1 LETHFNL
8 RGGNMSLVPLPF
20 RGPRGPESR
29 EGQGVLARSESGSL
43 QRVSSFPSQIWSLR
57 STKVVEVSV
66 HPLGERLKG
75 KDFFLIRLHLEDESQ
90 PINLPRPTGT
100 ASFFEVEV
108 EEKELQLFS
117 RLTGRYIRINY
128 LTWEENERNQNL
140 SQEILELQ
148 EEVQELKRRNRALN
162 DQLTFL
168 VTSQRQLDS

>member
-1 LETHFNL
+1 
-8 RGGNMSLVPLPF
+8 MSLVPLPF
-20 RGPRGPESR
+20 SGSGKTRRIED
-29 EGQGVLARSESGSL
+29 QGVLVRSETGSL
-43 QRVSSFPSQIWSLR
+43 QRVREFPSQIWSLR

-75 KDFFLIRLHLEDESQ
+75 KEFFLLRLHLEDESQ

-100 ASFFEVEV
+100 ASFLEIEV

-117 RLTGRYIRINY
+117 RLSGRYLRINY

-140 SQEILELQ
+140 SLEILKLQ

-168 VTSQRQLDS
+168 VTSQRSLEE